1 MKKTFF
7 FIAICL
13 AVGCQK
19 AKNHSDSKST
29 AEMAEPQSQVTGSA
43 AASATKMEAADL
55 EQATTLK
62 TISSSAT
69 SATAPSATSANQ
81 QLALDS
87 APVTHF
93 IFPTSTYSTPL
104 RKIVRTAQI
113 KSKVENT
120 EQATYKI
127 EQIARKYNGFVTQ
140 THLESRNLNQSETPI
155 SKDSTLE
162 TSQFEVGNKITLR
175 VPNQHLDTFLVEM
188 SRLYTHL
195 DFRQVNAQDL
205 TATFLTNQLKAQLRD
220 NSAKRIAQASD
231 EKGKRLSDIT
241 DAEEVRVN
249 MKDAAIEQ
257 QIQNLETDY
266 DIAFSVVNLDIYQNA
281 VVSKTM
287 KANVSSVNA
296 SANFGFRLTTAL
308 TNGWSILMEIFLFV
322 VSLWGFILIGFAAVW
337 GFKKVKSL
345 NYFPAKS

>member
-7 FIAICL
+7 FIAVCL
-13 AVGCQK
+13 AIGCKQ
-19 AKNHSDSKST
+19 ANKSESNIT
-29 AEMAEPQSQVTGSA
+29 AEIANSPSQPVGSA
-43 AASATKMEAADL
+43 AASAAKMDESDL
-55 EQATTLK
+55 EKTATLK

-69 SATAPSATSANQ
+69 SATAPNSTIANEQ
-81 QLALDS
+81 EALDA
-87 APVTHF
+87 APIKHI

-104 RKIVRTAQI
+104 RKIVRTANI

-127 EQIARKYNGFVTQ
+127 EQMARKFNGFITQ
-140 THLESRNLNQSETPI
+140 THLESRTLNHSETPI
-155 SKDSTLE
+155 SNDSTLE
-162 TSQFEVGNKITLR
+162 TTQFEVGNKLTLR

-220 NSAKRIAQASD
+220 NSAQRIAQASD
-231 EKGKRLSDIT
+231 EKGKKLSDIT
-241 DAEEVRVN
+241 DAEETRVN

-266 DIAFSVVNLDIYQNA
+266 DIAYSVVNVDIYQNA
-281 VVSKTM
+281 VVAKTM
-287 KANVSSVNA
+287 KTNVASLTA

-308 TNGWSILMEIFLFV
+308 ANGWSVLMEIFLFV
-322 VSLWGFILIGFAAVW
+322 VSLWGFILIGFSVVW
-337 GFKKVKSL
+337 GYKKMKSL